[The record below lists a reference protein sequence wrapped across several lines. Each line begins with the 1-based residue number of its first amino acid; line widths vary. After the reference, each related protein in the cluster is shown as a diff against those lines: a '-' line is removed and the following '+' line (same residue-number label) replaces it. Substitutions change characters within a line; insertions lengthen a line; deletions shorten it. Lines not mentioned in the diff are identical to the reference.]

1 MTSPIIVGVDE
12 VGRGSLAG
20 PMMAAAVILSPDFPK
35 DALLKDS
42 KTLSNKKR
50 HILSDLIKQYCDYSI
65 VSISPAE
72 IDQYNIY
79 QANKILMIKAVNT
92 LNAYFD
98 EILLDGNIKFTQQNY
113 TSLIKGDTYIAE
125 IAASSIIAKVA
136 RDNFMV
142 QLAKM
147 HPLYAWE
154 KNKGYGTKI
163 HIEAIKTF
171 GLSNYHRKS
180 FCKNYVNVS

>member
-1 MTSPIIVGVDE
+1 
-12 VGRGSLAG
+12 
-20 PMMAAAVILSPDFPK
+20 
-35 DALLKDS
+35 
-42 KTLSNKKR
+42 
-50 HILSDLIKQYCDYSI
+50 
-65 VSISPAE
+65 
-72 IDQYNIY
+72 
-79 QANKILMIKAVNT
+79 MIKAVNT

-98 EILLDGNIKFTQQNY
+98 KVLLDGNIKFTQQNY

-180 FCKNYVNVS
+180 FCKNYVDVS